1 MRQHG
6 INPNDPIEELLRT
19 TRKKLML
26 RESSYKKLKMM
37 KRKKRY
43 TFARVV
49 RLAILEGIR
58 KFQKENLFLN
68 LQMQDFGIA
77 ISILEQKTKR
87 DRKKGKN
94 AEFKTTQAEIPNI
107 FSVWDECFSS
117 ARNYIKTLK

>member
-6 INPNDPIEELLRT
+6 INPNDPIEELLKT

-26 RESSYKKLKMM
+26 REINYKKLKRM

-68 LQMQDFGIA
+68 LQTKGFEIA
-77 ISILEQKTKR
+77 ISILEQKN
-87 DRKKGKN
+87 KK
-94 AEFKTTQAEIPNI
+94 
-107 FSVWDECFSS
+107 S
-117 ARNYIKTLK
+117 

>member
-6 INPNDPIEELLRT
+6 INPNDPIEELLRA

-26 RESSYKKLKMM
+26 RESNYKRLKRM

-68 LQMQDFGIA
+68 LQMQDFEIA

-94 AEFKTTQAEIPNI
+94 AEFNNE
-107 FSVWDECFSS
+107 
-117 ARNYIKTLK
+117 

>member
-26 RESSYKKLKMM
+26 RESSYKKLKRM

-68 LQMQDFGIA
+68 LQTQDFEIV
-77 ISILEQKTKR
+77 IRILEQKN
-87 DRKKGKN
+87 KKQK
-94 AEFKTTQAEIPNI
+94 
-107 FSVWDECFSS
+107 
-117 ARNYIKTLK
+117 

>member
-1 MRQHG
+1 
-6 INPNDPIEELLRT
+6 
-19 TRKKLML
+19 ML
-26 RESSYKKLKMM
+26 REGNYKKLKIM

-68 LQMQDFGIA
+68 LQMQDFEIA

-87 DRKKGKN
+87 DRKN
-94 AEFKTTQAEIPNI
+94 
-107 FSVWDECFSS
+107 
-117 ARNYIKTLK
+117 

>member
-6 INPNDPIEELLRT
+6 INPNDPIEELLKT

-26 RESSYKKLKMM
+26 RESSYKKLKRM

-68 LQMQDFGIA
+68 LQMQDFEVA

-87 DRKKGKN
+87 DRKNGKN
-94 AEFKTTQAEIPNI
+94 AEFNNE
-107 FSVWDECFSS
+107 
-117 ARNYIKTLK
+117 

>member
-1 MRQHG
+1 MRKHG
-6 INPNDPIEELLRT
+6 INLNDPIEELLKT

-26 RESSYKKLKMM
+26 RESNYKKLKMM

-49 RLAILEGIR
+49 RLVILEGIR

-68 LQMQDFGIA
+68 LQMQDFEIA

-87 DRKKGKN
+87 RQKEGKKCR
-94 AEFKTTQAEIPNI
+94 I
-107 FSVWDECFSS
+107 
-117 ARNYIKTLK
+117 

>member
-1 MRQHG
+1 MKQHG

-26 RESSYKKLKMM
+26 RESSYKKLKRM

-68 LQMQDFGIA
+68 LQMQDFEIA
-77 ISILEQKTKR
+77 ISILEEKNNREKR
-87 DRKKGKN
+87 
-94 AEFKTTQAEIPNI
+94 
-107 FSVWDECFSS
+107 
-117 ARNYIKTLK
+117 

>member
-1 MRQHG
+1 
-6 INPNDPIEELLRT
+6 
-19 TRKKLML
+19 ML
-26 RESSYKKLKMM
+26 RENNYKKLKMM

-68 LQMQDFGIA
+68 LQMQDFEIA

-87 DRKKGKN
+87 DRK
-94 AEFKTTQAEIPNI
+94 
-107 FSVWDECFSS
+107 
-117 ARNYIKTLK
+117 

>member
-6 INPNDPIEELLRT
+6 INPNDPIGEFLKT

-26 RESSYKKLKMM
+26 RESNYKKLKMM

-68 LQMQDFGIA
+68 LQMKDFEIA

-87 DRKKGKN
+87 DRKKEKN
-94 AEFKTTQAEIPNI
+94 AEFNNE
-107 FSVWDECFSS
+107 
-117 ARNYIKTLK
+117 

>member
-6 INPNDPIEELLRT
+6 ISPNDPIGELLIT

-26 RESSYKKLKMM
+26 RESSYKKLKRM

-58 KFQKENLFLN
+58 KFQKENLFFN
-68 LQMQDFGIA
+68 LQMQDFEVA

-87 DRKKGKN
+87 DRKNGKN
-94 AEFKTTQAEIPNI
+94 AEFNNE
-107 FSVWDECFSS
+107 
-117 ARNYIKTLK
+117 

>member
-1 MRQHG
+1 
-6 INPNDPIEELLRT
+6 
-19 TRKKLML
+19 
-26 RESSYKKLKMM
+26 M

-68 LQMQDFGIA
+68 LQMQDFEIA

-87 DRKKGKN
+87 DRKKEKN
-94 AEFKTTQAEIPNI
+94 AEFNNE
-107 FSVWDECFSS
+107 
-117 ARNYIKTLK
+117 

>member
-1 MRQHG
+1 
-6 INPNDPIEELLRT
+6 
-19 TRKKLML
+19 
-26 RESSYKKLKMM
+26 MM

-68 LQMQDFGIA
+68 LQMQDFEIA

-87 DRKKGKN
+87 DRKN
-94 AEFKTTQAEIPNI
+94 
-107 FSVWDECFSS
+107 
-117 ARNYIKTLK
+117 

>member
-1 MRQHG
+1 
-6 INPNDPIEELLRT
+6 
-19 TRKKLML
+19 ML
-26 RESSYKKLKMM
+26 REGNYKKLKMM

-68 LQMQDFGIA
+68 LQMQDFEIA

-87 DRKKGKN
+87 DRKN
-94 AEFKTTQAEIPNI
+94 
-107 FSVWDECFSS
+107 
-117 ARNYIKTLK
+117 